1 MAPVKRVS
9 ALSSRVWP
17 RAQAEVEDLGVWGAQ
32 GAYHTTG
39 ALGVDPVTVATEG
52 VVYIP
57 GLLHH
62 RPVDVQVD
70 VIRLPRVEP

>member
-1 MAPVKRVS
+1 M
-9 ALSSRVWP
+9 
-17 RAQAEVEDLGVWGAQ
+17 GGQ
-32 GAYHTTG
+32 GAYQAAG